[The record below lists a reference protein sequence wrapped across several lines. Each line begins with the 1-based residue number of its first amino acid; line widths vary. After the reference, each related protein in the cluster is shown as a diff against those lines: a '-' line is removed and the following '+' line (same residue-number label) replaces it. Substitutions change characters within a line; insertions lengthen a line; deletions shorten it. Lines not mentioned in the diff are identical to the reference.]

1 MSDEEKV
8 ILNNM
13 SKIYTFAI
21 CGDRILQIIIIII
34 IIIIINLQGIRGTTG
49 QKTLVRTCTK
59 PTSNKSRRQRDYAVE
74 SASPN

>member
-21 CGDRILQIIIIII
+21 CGDRILQIIIII
-34 IIIIINLQGIRGTTG
+34 NMQGIRGTTG

-59 PTSNKSRRQRDYAVE
+59 LTSNKSRRQRDYAVE

>member
-49 QKTLVRTCTK
+49 QKTLVRTCTRLS
-59 PTSNKSRRQRDYAVE
+59 SNKLRRQGDSTVE
-74 SASPN
+74 SASAN